1 MKTLERYVRNFNT
14 LSREEQSVLKNSRV
28 CIAGLGGLGGCVT
41 EMLARIGVGYLYLV
55 DGDLFTIS
63 NLNRQTLCTESN
75 IRTYKADAAT
85 QRVKQINSTVHVRSF
100 KRFLTKENCQ
110 EIFDEVDVVVDCL
123 DSIDD
128 RFMIQEAAHKCSL
141 PLVSGAIA
149 GTSGQVTTIFPQD
162 KGFELIYGKNY
173 EKNLKGI
180 ETRVGNLSFCA
191 MFVASVQSSEVVK
204 LLINREQL
212 LRNKIFIADLISNS
226 YEVMELK

>member
-1 MKTLERYVRNFNT
+1 MKNFERYIRNLNT
-14 LSREEQSVLKNSRV
+14 LNKEEQSVLGNSRV

-41 EMLARIGVGYLYLV
+41 EMVARVGVGYLYLV
-55 DGDLFTIS
+55 DGDLFTTS
-63 NLNRQTLCTESN
+63 NLNRQLLCTESN
-75 IRTYKADAAT
+75 IRTYKADAAA
-85 QRVKQINSTVHVRSF
+85 QRVRQINSTVHVRSF
-100 KRFLTKENCQ
+100 KRFLTSKNCK

-128 RFMIQEAAHKCSL
+128 RFMIQEAACKSSV

-162 KGFELIYGKNY
+162 KGFELIYGRHY
-173 EKNLKGI
+173 ERNLKGI

-191 MFVASVQSSEVVK
+191 MFVASVQAAEVVK
-204 LLINREQL
+204 LLINRGEL
-212 LRNKIFIADLISNS
+212 LRNKLFIADLLSNA